1 MTPPP
6 KATVVRL
13 ADRHRD
19 ELLRTRKV
27 AGDTIRRAVTT
38 VPDKA
43 TIDTVA
49 DRFGRIDDALVR
61 RTVNT
66 TNGYLARASGIRA
79 AADPAAVAAKVRSGV
94 TGADSFRRAAYAAW
108 ARLGEGADYQTTL
121 DQFVR
126 RLVTVAV
133 TDAQHAVSLT
143 AGAWGEAAG
152 VQALRY
158 QRHTGGNPCGLCEIA
173 STQLYRVDEFDIH
186 ENCNCTMIPLVEA
199 GQIDQAKAENR
210 DRLEQARARGLESND
225 PRVLK
230 SLDADG
236 AGRPHV
242 AHHDELGPVLT
253 VPGHNFATAGDLA
266 A

>member
-1 MTPPP
+1 MNPPP
-6 KATVVRL
+6 RATVVRL

-19 ELLRTRKV
+19 ELLRTRRV
-27 AGDTIRRAVTT
+27 ATDTIRRAVTT
-38 VPDKA
+38 IPDKA
-43 TIDTVA
+43 TVDQA
-49 DRFGRIDDALVR
+49 AARFGRIDDALVR

-66 TNGYLARASGIRA
+66 TNGYLARASGIRV
-79 AADPAAVAAKVRSGV
+79 AADPADVAARVRSGV
-94 TGADSFRRAAYAAW
+94 TGDESFRRATHEAW

-121 DQFVR
+121 DRFVR

-133 TDAQHAVSLT
+133 TDAQHAVGLT
-143 AGAWGEAAG
+143 AGAWGEATG
-152 VQALRY
+152 NNALRY
-158 QRHTGGNPCGLCEIA
+158 ERHTGASPCGLCEIA
-173 STQLYRVDEFDIH
+173 ATQLYRVNDFEIH
-186 ENCNCTMIPLVEA
+186 DNCNCTMIPLVT
-199 GQIDQAKAENR
+199 GDQV
-210 DRLEQARARGLESND
+210 DRARSEGRERLAAARARGLESND

-253 VPGHNFATAGDLA
+253 VPGHGFSSAADLA